1 MLQCSEQ
8 KCHQYEVNG
17 LCTSV
22 CDDCGVLCES
32 FPITDLTSLQLYK
45 SKGCTI
51 IDGDLHI
58 SGLAVT
64 VTKKVLFDNLKGVR
78 SIRGVLYFHDNIYMS
93 AMTFFSELV
102 EVHGISYRNNP
113 ILVDAR
119 MPSLAELRG
128 DVVVEGCD
136 RLCPARYTVV
146 GASPDD
152 SGCTNPLMEYS
163 FRVVGDAQREDLEV
177 LANLT
182 ARVGQHV
189 TDNEVRLS
197 MWLCEIF

>member
-1 MLQCSEQ
+1 M
-8 KCHQYEVNG
+8 YEVNG
-17 LCTSV
+17 QCTSV
-22 CDDCGVLCES
+22 CNNCGVLCES
-32 FPITDLTSLQLYK
+32 FPISDLASLQLYR

-51 IDGDLHI
+51 IVGDLYI
-58 SGLAVT
+58 MGLAVT
-64 VTKKVLFDNLKGVR
+64 VTKKLLFDNLNKVR
-78 SIRGVLYFHDNIYMS
+78 SIRGVLYFHDNTYMS

-102 EVHGISYRNNP
+102 EVYGISYRNNP

-128 DVVVEGCD
+128 EVVVEGCD

-163 FRVVGDAQREDLEV
+163 FRVVGDARREDIEL
-177 LANLT
+177 LGNLT
-182 ARVGQHV
+182 ARVGQYV
-189 TDNEVRLS
+189 TNNEVRLS
-197 MWLCEIF
+197 M